1 MTRIYTTNKSTI
13 HKLLNPIM
21 VKFIPAFLLATL
33 LNTFSLAQNYII
45 SEETERI
52 VFLGN
57 SITYSGK
64 FVSYLDA
71 YLTLRYPERKLEIIN
86 LGLPSETVS
95 GLSEPNHAD
104 GKFPRPDLRERLQRV
119 LLQLK
124 PDLVI
129 VNYGMNDGIFLP
141 FDEGRFDKFKTGMDR
156 LHLEVENS
164 GAEIIH
170 VTPPIYDERKGAA
183 YANVLDVYSDWL
195 VSRRYTADW
204 QVIDLHFPMKK
215 FLEDQRE
222 IDPEFAF
229 AKDGVHPDELGHF
242 IMAKEIL
249 LGLGEKVE
257 EANTAEKLLS
267 AFPNG
272 MQVLQLIDQRQGIL
286 KLAWLS
292 TTGHQ
297 RPGIPDGLPL
307 LEAEKKVKEINGE
320 IEKLLESK

>member
-1 MTRIYTTNKSTI
+1 MHKYLTVLLLIVSLPCFAQTYPISRETKRI
-13 HKLLNPIM
+13 L
-21 VKFIPAFLLATL
+21 
-33 LNTFSLAQNYII
+33 
-45 SEETERI
+45 
-52 VFLGN
+52 FLGN
-57 SITYSGK
+57 SITYQGT
-64 FVSYLDA
+64 FVSFIDA
-71 YLTLRYPERKLEIIN
+71 YLTMRYPQKHYEIIN

-104 GKFPRPDLRERLQRV
+104 GDFRRPDLRERLQRV

-129 VNYGMNDGIFLP
+129 ANYGMNDGIYLP
-141 FDEGRFDKFKTGMDR
+141 FDEDRFDKFKEGMEWM
-156 LHLEVENS
+156 HQAVENS

-183 YANVLDVYSDWL
+183 YANVLDLYSDWL
-195 VSRRYTADW
+195 ISRRYTADW
-204 QVIDLHFPMKK
+204 QVMDLHFPMKK
-215 FLEDQRE
+215 QLEDQRK

-249 LGLGEKVE
+249 LGLGEKVK

-272 MQVLQLIDQRQGIL
+272 MQLLQLIDQRQGIL

-320 IEKLLESK
+320 IEKLSESK

>member
-1 MTRIYTTNKSTI
+1 MHKYLTVLLLIVSLPCFAQTYPISRETKRI
-13 HKLLNPIM
+13 L
-21 VKFIPAFLLATL
+21 
-33 LNTFSLAQNYII
+33 
-45 SEETERI
+45 
-52 VFLGN
+52 FLGN
-57 SITYSGK
+57 SITYQGT
-64 FVSYLDA
+64 FVSFIDA
-71 YLTLRYPERKLEIIN
+71 YLTMRYPQKHYEIIN

-104 GKFPRPDLRERLQRV
+104 GNFPRPDLRERLQRV

-129 VNYGMNDGIFLP
+129 ANYGMNDGIYLP
-141 FDEGRFDKFKTGMDR
+141 FDEDRFDKFKEGMEWM
-156 LHLEVENS
+156 HQAVENS

-183 YANVLDVYSDWL
+183 YANVLDLYSDWL
-195 VSRRYTADW
+195 ISRRYTADW
-204 QVIDLHFPMKK
+204 QVMDLHFPMKK
-215 FLEDQRE
+215 QLEDQRK